1 MEKGFFKVFN
11 PETSAKRMKIPTGHT
26 NYKNGKL
33 PRNVFLRDRFN
44 NIWPM
49 GVTRIGRDLYF
60 QYGWEKFIEDNNLEF
75 GDFIIFD
82 YDGNETF
89 DFKLLGITGCVK
101 EGAKCEK
108 KEKVNVEHRK
118 SVELK
123 EKNRT
128 RDNNDSSFDDDNID
142 NYMIEEEDNDKVEV
156 EKEENEDDDEEGAEK
171 EIEEEVEEGKND
183 ETEEEVEEGKEDETE
198 EEEDEEENGTTN
210 TFKKKTSGSKAG
222 RRKAI
227 TCKVRNTLDRYG
239 ADIFKSGRATQPK
252 NPYFVAKILPKRRN
266 QLYVPI
272 DVVRDY
278 KLELPPS
285 MTIRDSAGREFE
297 TRVNNWKDGRIWL
310 MGGWRSICR
319 WNLVEE
325 NDKLSLR
332 IFRYKENIHRPVMG
346 ESVERGWYDHRKIGQ
361 PSTSEA
367 SRAIKA
373 AKMFMPVNPY
383 LQILEKYI
391 IYGIVFWYDDAA
403 IYSKN
408 FSKNGL
414 ERITCDLCLLRYL
427 FLNTVSSCPR
437 YRNFERLH
445 SHLKDIPNYTLHLLP
460 KRIFSSSTEYAF
472 VYQHCIQLYK
482 YLQCGIF
489 LVPLPRFAQ
498 IFTWYL
504 NSYDLDRPQQGSPM
518 LVVGLSGGW
527 IMFKAIDSEKLLSV
541 LGRDLINVD
550 DAVDDTVRQFKGV
563 SDGLMRKVFGSPS
576 SSSYDPT
583 TSTSDRN
590 FFWNVEE
597 IHELA
602 LTQSNSES
610 VNSFSDNDSSD
621 KDGSHRDEEVG
632 PSSVRTFPVNKR
644 IQLECHQRKTNRRAS
659 RHLNLGIVPYQRTRI
674 PADFLRHI
682 SEESP
687 DRATLKCLS
696 GGTWNVKLQ
705 CDGRGLAYTQR
716 LEKFQKNNQLQN
728 GEYLVFRY
736 DGALQFTIRIFS
748 KNGLER
754 QVKSPNMVKNQQAS
768 IYDGGSK
775 RKRPEKYPYASKF
788 PKQTRAYCE
797 NDTEHATPR
806 KRAALEKEE
815 DLLTDLTPNIPQF
828 VKCLKGSM

>member
-1 MEKGFFKVFN
+1 M
-11 PETSAKRMKIPTGHT
+11 
-26 NYKNGKL
+26 
-33 PRNVFLRDRFN
+33 
-44 NIWPM
+44 
-49 GVTRIGRDLYF
+49 
-60 QYGWEKFIEDNNLEF
+60 
-75 GDFIIFD
+75 
-82 YDGNETF
+82 
-89 DFKLLGITGCVK
+89 
-101 EGAKCEK
+101 
-108 KEKVNVEHRK
+108 KVNIQRLQMH
-118 SVELK
+118 
-123 EKNRT
+123 
-128 RDNNDSSFDDDNID
+128 
-142 NYMIEEEDNDKVEV
+142 
-156 EKEENEDDDEEGAEK
+156 
-171 EIEEEVEEGKND
+171 
-183 ETEEEVEEGKEDETE
+183 
-198 EEEDEEENGTTN
+198 
-210 TFKKKTSGSKAG
+210 
-222 RRKAI
+222 
-227 TCKVRNTLDRYG
+227 LDQYLQIISIARP
-239 ADIFKSGRATQPK
+239 ASLFS
-252 NPYFVAKILPKRRN
+252 NKIL
-266 QLYVPI
+266 
-272 DVVRDY
+272 
-278 KLELPPS
+278 
-285 MTIRDSAGREFE
+285 
-297 TRVNNWKDGRIWL
+297 
-310 MGGWRSICR
+310 
-319 WNLVEE
+319 
-325 NDKLSLR
+325 
-332 IFRYKENIHRPVMG
+332 YKENIHRPVMG

-391 IYGIVFWYDDAA
+391 IYGTVFWYDDAA

-414 ERITCDLCLLRYL
+414 ERITCDLCLLRFL

-472 VYQHCIQLYK
+472 VHQHCIQLYK
-482 YLQCGIF
+482 YLQDLLSIAKVAEQQEVWDFLSASSKSGVSIGYFYIHILIYMECGKGSPVDDCNNKSPF
-489 LVPLPRFAQ
+489 KGQNNLYQVSSHMMQCGFAQ

-541 LGRDLINVD
+541 LGRDLSVNVD

-563 SDGLMRKVFGSPS
+563 SDGLMCKVFGSPS

-590 FFWNVEE
+590 IFWNMEE

-621 KDGSHRDEEVG
+621 KDGSRRDEEVG
-632 PSSVRTFPVNKR
+632 PSSEDNGWHSDNELNSKGFTPWVVKRDEERISSAVDMKNGSGLQLPSQQEDPV
-644 IQLECHQRKTNRRAS
+644 E
-659 RHLNLGIVPYQRTRI
+659 VPPERI

-754 QVKSPNMVKNQQAS
+754 QVKSNMVKNQQAS

-775 RKRPEKYPYASKF
+775 HKRPEKYPYTSKF

-797 NDTEHATPR
+797 NGTEHATPR
-806 KRAALEKEE
+806 KRTGLDKEE

-828 VKCLKGSM
+828 VKCLKGYNVKKSCFLYVPKSFCEQLPKSDNKTAGVLCNSEGKRWKDLLSIANVAEQHELLGLLLLWKIFFNDFSTQHVYFIYLCDESGVSIGYFYIHILVYMECGKGSPVDDCNNKSPFKGQNNLYQVSSHRMQCGYLIPTSDNA